1 MVITMSKSL
10 QESVLKNP
18 RQFRVDINGL
28 RAWAVVAVVLY
39 HFGVPGFAGGFVGV
53 DLFFVISG
61 FLMTGIVL
69 RGLESGNFSL
79 LDFYMARARRI
90 IPALAVLCLALVAI
104 GWFFLLPPDYRQLGT
119 HAGYS
124 LAFLSNFEYFW
135 EAGYFDTASQEKWLL
150 HTWSLSVE
158 WQFYMLLPVVM
169 WAAWQVRAGRTVQ
182 LGLLMAGAAFSLA
195 ASIVVTQSNPGAAFF
210 LLHTRA
216 WEMLAGGLVFMLGQR
231 LSLGEVAR
239 RWMERAGI
247 GLIAVSIALLDKHAA
262 WPGYLALM
270 PVVAAMLVVLAN
282 QASILTGNRVAQWL
296 GDRSY
301 SLYLWHWPICVGLVF
316 AEVEKMPVAIA
327 GGMLTTLLLG
337 HLSYIAVEK
346 NAKAILGGPRFRD
359 AAVIAAGVVLALGP
373 ALYVWRA
380 GGVPG
385 RFPAAVE
392 LAAAE
397 IDNYN
402 PRRAACHPATGTV
415 SPACRFGAP
424 APQGTA
430 LLVGDSHAS
439 VLVSAMSEAAR
450 RAGADVTL
458 LSYSGC
464 PYLPG
469 MKMRDSFL
477 AGVPAAYQC
486 TGFNDWV
493 SRRIAATPAS
503 VPLVIA
509 SRYAGVALGANGRH
523 GKVQEPAA
531 YFSVPQSSVTP
542 ALLREFSDRIIA
554 TACEAAAGGR
564 AVYLVRP
571 VPEMVRHVPRSASR
585 RMSLGMDGEVSIS
598 MSDYQARNGWV
609 WSAQDEAARRCG
621 VKVLDLT
628 ASLCRNGRCYGTQGG
643 RPMYFDDNHLS
654 EYGNT
659 LLAPLFA
666 PVFGKR

>member
-1 MVITMSKSL
+1 MSHPFPAAHKDA
-10 QESVLKNP
+10 

-28 RAWAVVAVVLY
+28 RAWAVAAVILY

-69 RGLESGNFSL
+69 RGLERGNFSL
-79 LDFYMARARRI
+79 FDFYMARARRI
-90 IPALAVLCLALVAI
+90 IPALAVLCLALVAL
-104 GWFFLLPPDYRQLGT
+104 GWFVLLPPDYRQLGA

-124 LAFLSNFEYFW
+124 LGFLSNFAYFL

-169 WAAWQVRAGRTVQ
+169 WAAWRIKPGRTVQ
-182 LGLLMAGAAFSLA
+182 LWLLLAGCAVSLA
-195 ASIVVTQSNPGAAFF
+195 ASIIVTKSDPGAAFF

-216 WEMLAGGLVFMLGQR
+216 WEMLAGGLVFLLGQR
-231 LSLGEVAR
+231 ITLSEAAR
-239 RWMERAGI
+239 GWMERAGLL
-247 GLIAVSIALLDKHAA
+247 LIVLAVAVLDKHAA
-262 WPGYLALM
+262 WPGYLALL
-270 PVVAAMLVVLAN
+270 PVLAAMLVILAN
-282 QASILTGNRVAQWL
+282 RASFLTSNRAAQWL

-301 SLYLWHWPICVGLVF
+301 SLYLWHWPICVGLVY
-316 AEVEKMPVAIA
+316 AEMETMPMAIA
-327 GGMLTTLLLG
+327 GGMLATLLLG
-337 HLSYIAVEK
+337 HLSYITVERH
-346 NAKAILGGPRFRD
+346 AKTILGGARMREVMIVTAGILL
-359 AAVIAAGVVLALGP
+359 AAGP
-373 ALYVWRA
+373 ALYAWRA

-385 RFPAAVE
+385 RFPANVE

-397 IDNYN
+397 SSNVN
-402 PRRAACHPATGTV
+402 PRRADCHPATGTV

-424 APQGTA
+424 APGTRA

-469 MKMRDSFL
+469 MKMHPAYL
-477 AGVPAAYQC
+477 ARLPATYQC
-486 TGFNDWV
+486 TAFNDWV
-493 SRRIAATPAS
+493 RSRIAATPAS

-509 SRYAGVALGANGRH
+509 SRYAGAALGTNGRH
-523 GKVQEPAA
+523 DRAPAPVA
-531 YFSVPQSSVTP
+531 YFSTPQASATP
-542 ALLREFSDRIIA
+542 ALLREFAARIVD

-564 AVYLVRP
+564 PVYLVRP
-571 VPEMVRHVPRSASR
+571 VPEMGRHVPRSASR
-585 RMSLGMDGEVSIS
+585 RMSLGLDGEVSIGLD
-598 MSDYQARNGWV
+598 DYRARNAWV
-609 WSAQDEAARRCG
+609 WQAQDDAVRRCG
-621 VKVLDLT
+621 VKVLNPT
-628 ASLCRNGRCYGTQGG
+628 ASLCRGGRCYGTLGA
-643 RPMYFDDNHLS
+643 RPVYFDDNHLS

-666 PVFGKR
+666 PVFGAR